1 MDFTPIERERVR
13 SNFLVVGLRGNCI
26 KILDLNTD
34 NCLKMISQSKTK
46 DLIESVVVEEMEFQN
61 EEDEQKYGK
70 KLYIYAGLKKGI
82 IVRTSIDKI
91 TGKMIDLT
99 TYILG

>member
-34 NCLKMISQSKTK
+34 NCLKMIS
-46 DLIESVVVEEMEFQN
+46 
-61 EEDEQKYGK
+61 
-70 KLYIYAGLKKGI
+70 
-82 IVRTSIDKI
+82 
-91 TGKMIDLT
+91 
-99 TYILG
+99 